1 MQNDEVCV
9 NRGNQAVTVYLLN
22 PDQREKVR
30 SYFQSVGLITRP
42 WTLPCLSKLIIYDH
56 CLELRTYTVMKNVHA
71 LLPKFTQS
79 NLVNPASPKTL
90 LSPCNLIR
98 WFWGNVL

>member
-1 MQNDEVCV
+1 
-9 NRGNQAVTVYLLN
+9 
-22 PDQREKVR
+22 
-30 SYFQSVGLITRP
+30 
-42 WTLPCLSKLIIYDH
+42 
-56 CLELRTYTVMKNVHA
+56 MKNVHA